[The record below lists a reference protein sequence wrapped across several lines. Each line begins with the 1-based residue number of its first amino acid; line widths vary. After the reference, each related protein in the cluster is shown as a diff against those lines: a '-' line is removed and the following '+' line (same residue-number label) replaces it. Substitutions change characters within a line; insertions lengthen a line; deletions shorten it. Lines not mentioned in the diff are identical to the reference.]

1 MYSLDTRT
9 ERERERAGEAE
20 RSPCRYLVFS
30 LTKLNANTEWGE
42 RGAWK
47 RDLVLGQL
55 FIAGVGRQ
63 ANLGAS

>member
-1 MYSLDTRT
+1 M
-9 ERERERAGEAE
+9 
-20 RSPCRYLVFS
+20 FS